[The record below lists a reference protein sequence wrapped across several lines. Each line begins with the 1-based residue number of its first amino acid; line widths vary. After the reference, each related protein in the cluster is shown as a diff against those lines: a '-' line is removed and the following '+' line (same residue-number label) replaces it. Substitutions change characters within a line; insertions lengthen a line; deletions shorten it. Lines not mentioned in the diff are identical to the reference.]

1 MANIDVDVAVIGAGI
16 GGLTAALA
24 LQRAGRSVAVFEQA
38 DRFGEV
44 GAGIMLTPNASRV
57 LIDLGLGERLAD
69 HGTRPRATVYRRYD
83 NGEIMTEA
91 RVGEDS
97 EARFGA
103 PQYQI
108 HRADLHDLLRRAV
121 DARDPDCMRT
131 GHALAEIAQRDGS
144 AEVAFAHGGS
154 VVARAVIGCDGIHS
168 RTRAILIGA
177 ERPQFTG
184 QVAYRGLVPA
194 SVLPDHMLAHASAVW
209 IGPDRHVV
217 QYAVRGGRLINFV
230 AIVATE
236 RWEEEGWN
244 IRAHVGELVDRFA
257 GWHHDLIS
265 LLMGTPDG
273 ACFKWGLF
281 DREPVERWSYGV
293 VTLLG
298 DAAHPMLPLMAQGA
312 ATAIEDGC
320 VLARCLALPV
330 PVAEALA
337 RYDRARIN
345 RTSSIVRRSRAAKDL
360 YQRVTGDKAQERRA
374 ATEDVYAYDARLV
387 PV

>member
-1 MANIDVDVAVIGAGI
+1 MANVDVDIAIIGAGI

-24 LQRAGRSVAVFEQA
+24 IRRAGRAVAIYEQA

-57 LIDLGLGERLAD
+57 LIDLGLGSELAE
-69 HGTRPRATVYRRYD
+69 HGTRPVTTYYRKFD
-83 NGEIMTEA
+83 TGEIMTEA
-91 RVGEDS
+91 RVGAES
-97 EARFGA
+97 QARFGA
-103 PQYQI
+103 PQYHI

-121 DARDPDCMRT
+121 EAQDPACLHT
-131 GHALAEIAQRDGS
+131 GHGLQRIEQHDGLVTATFS
-144 AEVAFAHGGS
+144 HGATIT
-154 VVARAVIGCDGIHS
+154 ARAVIGCDGIHS

-177 ERPQFTG
+177 EQPRFTG

-194 SVLPDHMLAHASAVW
+194 DALPAHMLTHTSAVW

-217 QYAVRGGRLINFV
+217 HYALRGGRLINFV
-230 AIVATE
+230 AIVATP
-236 RWEEEGWN
+236 RWQEEGWN
-244 IRAHVGELVDRFA
+244 IRAPVDELVAQFA
-257 GWHHDLIS
+257 GWHQDLLT
-265 LLMGTPDG
+265 LLGGTPDR

-281 DREPVERWSYGV
+281 DREPVQRWSHGA

-312 ATAIEDGC
+312 AMAIEDGC

-337 RYDRARIN
+337 RYDQARIH

-360 YQRVTGDKAQERRA
+360 YQRVAGDKARERRA